1 MATTFGI
8 THTFKGGTAEQY
20 DRSIKVVHPNEGKGL
35 PAGQTYHAAGETND
49 GFVVVA
55 LWDSEASW
63 LKFRDETLLPG
74 LAKVD
79 GGLVGPPEEVSFPVH
94 NFASA

>member
-1 MATTFGI
+1 MGTTFGI
-8 THTFKGGTAEQY
+8 THTFRGGTAEQY
-20 DRSIKVVHPNEGKGL
+20 DRSLKVVHPNDGKGL
-35 PAGQTYHAAGETND
+35 PPGQMYHAAGETSD

-63 LKFRDETLLPG
+63 VKFRDETLLPG
-74 LAKVD
+74 LAQAE
-79 GGLVGPPEEVSFPVH
+79 GGLVGPPEEVSFQMH